1 MLHSSSNKF
10 SNTID
15 SITKF
20 ITTIDSIIK
29 FITTINSCITNEKII
44 INENKKIIK
53 L

>member
-10 SNTID
+10 SNTIN

-20 ITTIDSIIK
+20 IN
-29 FITTINSCITNEKII
+29 TINSCITNEKII
-44 INENKKIIK
+44 INENKKIII

>member
-1 MLHSSSNKF
+1 MLHSSINKF

-20 ITTIDSIIK
+20 IN
-29 FITTINSCITNEKII
+29 TINSCITNEKII

-53 L
+53 S